1 MTAAALSATVSDWLS
16 RVDFWLVL
24 GFFAQILFSARF
36 IVQWIA
42 SERAGRSVVPLL
54 FWYLSLSGSSL
65 LLIYAIHRR
74 DPVFILGQGAGV
86 AIYLRNLHLIFRERR
101 QGTTPGGSAVDPD
114 ELPPDPPDNAG
125 DRPDRA

>member
-1 MTAAALSATVSDWLS
+1 MTAAIRL
-16 RVDFWLVL
+16 DFWLAL
-24 GFFAQILFSARF
+24 GFFAQALFSARF

-42 SERAGRSVVPLL
+42 SEREGRSVVPLL

-86 AIYLRNLHLIFRERR
+86 AIYLRNLHLIYRERR
-101 QGTTPGGSAVDPD
+101 MRSQTPEADAPA
-114 ELPPDPPDNAG
+114 EAAG
-125 DRPDRA
+125 KES